1 MNGFR
6 LQKTGFTQKPVP
18 LGPVC
23 NIVPSVYYLQW
34 VIHEKMLRPHLFW
47 KIVS

>member
-6 LQKTGFTQKPVP
+6 LQKTGFTQKAVH

-23 NIVPSVYYLQW
+23 NSVPSVYYLQW
-34 VIHEKMLRPHLFW
+34 VIHEKMLRPHL
-47 KIVS
+47 V